1 MMAATPWSS
10 CRLGSMAASCALAP
24 ERAPAGERL
33 SRAVAPVVVFAATG
47 SVLDATGSVFAATGS
62 VFGGSPPLPP
72 SDTSPASA
80 SPMGT
85 SVFGFAMPG
94 I

>member
-1 MMAATPWSS
+1 VARRVTCEA
-10 CRLGSMAASCALAP
+10 GGGGGDDGGDALVELQA
-24 ERAPAGERL
+24 RVDGR
-33 SRAVAPVVVFAATG
+33 RAVAPVVVFAATG

-72 SDTSPASA
+72 SDTSSASA

-85 SVFGFAMPG
+85 SVFVFAMPG